1 MCQGLRYIEVR
12 YIEVPLYCV
21 LGVPVAA
28 VAARASRVGNSLS
41 SHGSLQPSPQAFSAR
56 SFLDSTMSCDV
67 NERCSPALAQTSRG
81 QQIKRE
87 RLGTRLGSLYSGTS
101 PQGHLY

>member
-1 MCQGLRYIEVR
+1 MCRGLRYIEVR

-28 VAARASRVGNSLS
+28 VAARAGTVSNSLS

-67 NERCSPALAQTSRG
+67 NERCSPRLRADNRSR
-81 QQIKRE
+81 E
-87 RLGTRLGSLYSGTS
+87 NA
-101 PQGHLY
+101 